1 MKFLQTTKKIL
12 ATNFGFYFGQIRS
25 DLEVVFHQDD
35 FRLRE
40 EESSEEEGG
49 SQGQAGQGSSQS
61 QVGEERMMS

>member
-1 MKFLQTTKKIL
+1 MKFLQTTNKIL
-12 ATNFGFYFGQIRS
+12 ATNFGLYFGQIRS

-61 QVGEERMMS
+61 QVGEERVMS